1 MVNSYLK
8 NSRKVGFFFVFVFL
22 FRERE
27 RERERGREIQPMAST
42 PDDSSLSSD
51 QNPNQFLV

>member
-22 FRERE
+22 FRE